1 MTHIML
7 THSDKKGNLPSLP
20 AQLVVDMH
28 ITKAEETSMGVDEE
42 YTEEWRDDYGI
53 PGSDD
58 IQEREE
64 EIKAAKSSAE
74 RGGKRRQRAPSM
86 MEAESSS
93 TKTTKR

>member
-64 EIKAAKSSAE
+64 EIKTTKSSAE
-74 RGGKRRQRAPSM
+74 RGGKRRQRAPST

-93 TKTTKR
+93 RKATKR